1 MFSFILSIVILT
13 TCLSFFSKSIG
24 KKLQLLDLPD
34 KGKIHS
40 TATPIIGGIII
51 FLSLSL
57 LFIFKFNTIANN
69 QIILI
74 IYLLSFFVV
83 GFFDDKYNIF
93 SSIRILLILI
103 ISLIFILLND
113 FFVIEKIFFEN
124 LNSEYYFGR
133 LKIIVTLA
141 CILLLYVAMNMT
153 DGINGL
159 VILISI
165 GSIIIMKNLISNSEL
180 NLIDITL
187 LSTLITLFPFNYN
200 NKLFLGN
207 SGATILASYFI
218 FTSIEL
224 NYYSKIDVFSIIS
237 IFLIM
242 GIDMVRLF
250 FLRLFKK
257 KSPFAR
263 DQKHFHYILLRK
275 FNLIYANLIY
285 VSLSFF
291 PIVISN
297 IIKTSIIYFVFISI
311 FTYFVL
317 IFKFD
322 N

>member
-1 MFSFILSIVILT
+1 
-13 TCLSFFSKSIG
+13 
-24 KKLQLLDLPD
+24 
-34 KGKIHS
+34 
-40 TATPIIGGIII
+40 
-51 FLSLSL
+51 
-57 LFIFKFNTIANN
+57 
-69 QIILI
+69 
-74 IYLLSFFVV
+74 
-83 GFFDDKYNIF
+83 
-93 SSIRILLILI
+93 
-103 ISLIFILLND
+103 
-113 FFVIEKIFFEN
+113 
-124 LNSEYYFGR
+124 
-133 LKIIVTLA
+133 
-141 CILLLYVAMNMT
+141 
-153 DGINGL
+153 
-159 VILISI
+159 
-165 GSIIIMKNLISNSEL
+165 MKNLISISGL

-187 LSTLITLFPFNYN
+187 LSTLIALFPFNYN

-224 NYYSKIDVFSIIS
+224 NYYSKIFVFSIIS

-297 IIKTSIIYFVFISI
+297 IIKISIIYFVFISI

>member
-1 MFSFILSIVILT
+1 MFSLVLSIVILT

-24 KKLQLLDLPD
+24 EKLQLLDMPD

-57 LFIFKFNTIANN
+57 LFTFRFNSIENN

-93 SSIRILLILI
+93 PSIRILIILI

-113 FFVIEKIFFEN
+113 FVVIEKIFFEN

-141 CILLLYVAMNMT
+141 CILLLYVAMNMA
-153 DGINGL
+153 DGINGF

-165 GSIIIMKNLISNSEL
+165 GSIIIMKNLISISGL

-187 LSTLITLFPFNYN
+187 LSTLIALFPFNYN

-207 SGATILASYFI
+207 SGTTILASYFI

-224 NYYSKIDVFSIIS
+224 NYYSKVDVFSIIS

-250 FLRLFKK
+250 FLRLLKK

-263 DQKHFHYILLRK
+263 DQKHFHYILFKK

-291 PIVISN
+291 PIIISN
-297 IIKTSIIYFVFISI
+297 IIKTSVIYFIFISI